1 MRDLI
6 VVGGG
11 PAGLVTALHARRAGL
26 AVAVLEPRPA
36 PVDKACGEGL
46 MPGAVRALA
55 ELGIDPG
62 GVPFR
67 PHDAAMFTIGDVL
80 MDQAHKLRKL
90 YSQAA
95 EGYAYGTAWAIL
107 RVLEGQQ
114 PDAVQL
120 GRSREGFYVVP
131 GELSP
136 IPPLMPGLERW
147 NGYNKLVHAHARW
160 AICEEAGLFAE
171 YLDEQPQLSDHE
183 AGELHEAIDT
193 ATGVPDAAYAY
204 GQLAESALRFALLE
218 PRAQHA
224 RQQSAR

>member
-1 MRDLI
+1 MTSPMPWFETLTDSVYALGAAAREAQRAARTAELARDAYDLDR
-6 VVGGG
+6 
-11 PAGLVTALHARRAGL
+11 LR
-26 AVAVLEPRPA
+26 
-36 PVDKACGEGL
+36 PVDGE
-46 MPGAVRALA
+46 VRLDGRA
-55 ELGIDPG
+55 PG

-67 PHDAAMFTIGDVL
+67 PHDAALFTIGDVL
-80 MDQAHKLRKL
+80 MDQAHKLRTL

-120 GRSREGFYVVP
+120 GRSREGFYVIP

-136 IPPLMPGLERW
+136 LPPLMPGLERW

>member
-1 MRDLI
+1 MTSPMPWFERLTDSVYALGAAAREAQRAARTADL
-6 VVGGG
+6 
-11 PAGLVTALHARRAGL
+11 ACDAYDLDRLR
-26 AVAVLEPRPA
+26 
-36 PVDKACGEGL
+36 PVDGE
-46 MPGAVRALA
+46 VRLD
-55 ELGIDPG
+55 GRDPG

-67 PHDAAMFTIGDVL
+67 PHDAALFTIGDAL
-80 MDQAHKLRKL
+80 REQAYKLRNL
-90 YSQAA
+90 YAQTAT
-95 EGYAYGTAWAIL
+95 GYAYGTAWAIL

-120 GRSREGFYVVP
+120 GRSREGFYVIP
-131 GELSP
+131 AELCP

-147 NGYNKLVHAHARW
+147 SGYNKLVQAHARW

-193 ATGVPDAAYAY
+193 ATGVPDATYAY
-204 GQLAESALRFALLE
+204 GQLAESALHFALLE

-224 RQQSAR
+224 RAQTTR